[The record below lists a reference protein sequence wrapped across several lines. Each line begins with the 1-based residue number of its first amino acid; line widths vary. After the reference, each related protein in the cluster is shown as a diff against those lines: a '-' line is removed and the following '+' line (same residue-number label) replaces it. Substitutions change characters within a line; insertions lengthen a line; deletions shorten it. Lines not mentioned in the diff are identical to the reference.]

1 MFCHLRSLKLPAAAG
16 IIFTAVGGD
25 ADCRWM
31 AARKADAG
39 LAGPARRHRKNAASS
54 ATAARCEARVYFWA
68 TKHTLQGGPTGFNT
82 GNGSICYAV

>member
-54 ATAARCEARVYFWA
+54 ATAVRARVYFWA
-68 TKHTLQGGPTGFNT
+68 TKHTLQGGPAGFNT